1 MHWYKIIIAW
11 HVLIE
16 VLLNLW
22 GLLNVRAVFRPTRQ
36 RTRIVFQAYAEH
48 LAQCFAPIIDR
59 LQKQAPEVEVHFIV
73 LPHPHFTFRSVIDLR
88 SFVRNC
94 LKVSAPNV
102 RFFWQVLWQKYDLL
116 VCTDVYARFPLRS
129 TKKVL
134 LKHGAGVASRILTRH
149 PFRKTIF
156 DFDLVLVNGEADRD
170 LLSRFG
176 AEKFVAEKVIAV
188 GLPYLDRLQ
197 TELGAREVY
206 RRRMGIA
213 ANKKVALI
221 GPSWRGL
228 QAIEARDPG
237 YFDEIIAVL
246 RELDWEILIKMHAC
260 SFNKAMA
267 QGEDWAERLCRYSQ
281 SRIHID
287 YDVDDVPAFL
297 SADILIT
304 DISSRAFDFM
314 LLDKPV
320 IAVLPDNL
328 FTDDLDRERIRLL
341 RQGALLIHSPAELKS
356 AITHGMNK
364 HDLLRAGRQH
374 LARRSFA
381 NPGRATQAVVEH
393 LLRQVRTEN

>member
-1 MHWYKIIIAW
+1 MRRYQIIVAW

-16 VLLNLW
+16 ALLNLG
-22 GLLNVRAVFRPTRQ
+22 GLLNVFPALRPTRQ
-36 RTRIVFQAYAEH
+36 RKRIAFQAYAEH

-59 LQKQAPEVEVHFIV
+59 LQKQAPEIEVHFIV

-88 SFVRNC
+88 SFARNC
-94 LKVSAPNV
+94 LKVAAPNV

-116 VCTDVYARFPLRS
+116 VCTDVYARFPLRR

-170 LLSRFG
+170 LLHRF
-176 AEKFVAEKVIAV
+176 ATEKFVTEKVIAA

-197 TELGAREVY
+197 TCPESREAY
-206 RRRMGIA
+206 LRRIGIA
-213 ANKKVALI
+213 PNKRIALI

-228 QAIEARDPG
+228 QAIEAREPG
-237 YFDEIIAVL
+237 YFDEIIVGL
-246 RELDWEILIKMHAC
+246 VELDWQVLIKMHAC

-267 QGEDWAERLCRYSQ
+267 QGEDWAERLCRYAQPS
-281 SRIHID
+281 IHID

-297 SADILIT
+297 HADILIT

-320 IAVLPDNL
+320 VAVFPDNF
-328 FTDDLDRERIRLL
+328 FTDDLDRERIQLL
-341 RQGALLIHSPAELKS
+341 RQGALLIHSTAELKS
-356 AITHGMNK
+356 AITQEMNQR
-364 HDLLRAGRQH
+364 DPLRAERRD
-374 LARRSFA
+374 LARRCFA
-381 NPGRATQAVVEH
+381 NPGRATEAVVEH
-393 LLRQVRTEN
+393 LLRQVHSEI